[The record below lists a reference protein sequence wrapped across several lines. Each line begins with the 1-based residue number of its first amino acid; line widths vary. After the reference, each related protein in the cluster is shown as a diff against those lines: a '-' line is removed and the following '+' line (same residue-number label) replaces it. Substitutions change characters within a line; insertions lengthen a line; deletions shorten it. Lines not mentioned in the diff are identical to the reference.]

1 MNVMNGTRSMIRVNR
16 RKSRKRGT
24 IDLLMIKTS
33 ASKSIM
39 TKLSLD
45 STKILKTM
53 AIEII
58 VEGVS
63 EEAVM
68 VALLEVEVLNL
79 EDGVAVVGVP
89 SVEVSQEEE
98 AVSLAIEEVLEAT
111 IVAEAEEDSEVAGLE
126 AVVVTTKGMGTKE
139 EEIKSTIRS
148 LTGTVENE

>member
-1 MNVMNGTRSMIRVNR
+1 VNVMNGTRSMIRVNR